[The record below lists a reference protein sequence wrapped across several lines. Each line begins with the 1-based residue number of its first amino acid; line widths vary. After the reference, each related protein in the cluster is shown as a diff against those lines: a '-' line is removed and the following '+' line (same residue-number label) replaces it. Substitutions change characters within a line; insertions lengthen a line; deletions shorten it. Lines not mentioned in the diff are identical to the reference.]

1 MIHISH
7 RSKCRLTKLH
17 QLRRTTELRRKGLA
31 VGTPEIP
38 KKNDWS
44 TGNMMGI

>member
-38 KKNDWS
+38 KKT
-44 TGNMMGI
+44 TGQLGI